1 MTPNLYIIAGPNGA
15 GKTTFANQFLPNYA
29 NCTEFVNADYIASGL
44 SPFSPDRAAIQAG
57 RIMLERIKMLADHS
71 EDFGFETTLAGTTY
85 VCLLKKLKIQ
95 GYRIHLFFLWIQSID
110 IALAR
115 IAGRVKMGG
124 HNVPEEVVCRRY
136 HKGLFNF
143 GKHYCQ
149 LSDFWAIYDNSAEVP
164 KMVAFEK
171 NLKLKAVD
179 KELYDQISQ
188 SMRAR

>member
-15 GKTTFANQFLPNYA
+15 GKTTFANQFLPNYE
-29 NCTEFVNADYIASGL
+29 NCKEFVNADYIASGL

-57 RIMLERIKMLADHS
+57 RIMLERIKMLAERG

-85 VCLLKKLKIQ
+85 VRLLRKLKNQ
-95 GYRIHLFFLWIQSID
+95 GYRIHLFFLWVQSID

-124 HNVPEEVVCRRY
+124 HNVPEDIVRRRY

-143 GKHYCQ
+143 GKLYSP

-171 NLKLKAVD
+171 NLKLKVVD
-179 KELYDQISQ
+179 NELHDQISQ
-188 SMRAR
+188 IMRAL

>member
-1 MTPNLYIIAGPNGA
+1 
-15 GKTTFANQFLPNYA
+15 
-29 NCTEFVNADYIASGL
+29 
-44 SPFSPDRAAIQAG
+44 
-57 RIMLERIKMLADHS
+57 MLERIKMLANYS

-85 VCLLKKLKIQ
+85 VRLLKKLKIQ

-124 HNVPEEVVCRRY
+124 HNVLEEVVCRRY
-136 HKGLFNF
+136 HKGLANF
-143 GKHYCQ
+143 SKHYCQ

-164 KMVAFEK
+164 KMVAFAK
-171 NLKLKAVD
+171 NLKLNVVD